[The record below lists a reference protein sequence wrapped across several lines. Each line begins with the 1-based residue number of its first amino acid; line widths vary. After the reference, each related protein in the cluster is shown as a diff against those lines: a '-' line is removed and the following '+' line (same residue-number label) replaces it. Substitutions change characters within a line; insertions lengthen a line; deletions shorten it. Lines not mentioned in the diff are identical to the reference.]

1 MPVHLTGVQ
10 LDNNYFGSAAI
21 NAPVAINAT
30 SSGTAN
36 TCIATG
42 VFTTERDANC
52 LIECYAPFLT
62 IGTTNLDVEL
72 WDGATFLQ
80 SLSGHMAASIPRP
93 GVTMLAS
100 QLLKA
105 GVHNITVK
113 AFVDAGAGSFGAGS
127 GATGA
132 APNALLFVGPE

>member
-10 LDNNYFGSAAI
+10 LDNNFFASAAI
-21 NAPVAINAT
+21 NAPVAVNT
-30 SSGTAN
+30 FTSGTAV
-36 TCIATG
+36 TCISTG
-42 VFTTERDANC
+42 AFAIERDAVC
-52 LIECYAPFLT
+52 LIECTVPFLT

-93 GVTMLAS
+93 GATMRAS

-105 GVHNITVK
+105 GSHTITVK

-127 GATGA
+127 GATGV
-132 APNALLFVGPE
+132 APPALLFVGPE